1 MSKAVTVVGGG
12 LAGCEAAWQLA
23 TAGVEVLLVEMR
35 PQVTTPAHR
44 TGDLA
49 ELVCSNSLRSDNPS
63 NAVGLLKREM
73 ELLGSLI
80 MAAARRTAL
89 PAGDA
94 LAVDRTLFAAHITGA
109 ILSHPRITV
118 ERREIREIPSGPV
131 ILASG
136 PLTSPALHAHLEE
149 QLGEGSL
156 AFFDAIAP
164 VVAAE
169 SLRMEAL
176 YWASRYG
183 KGGGGDYLNAPFT
196 RAEYERFIDA
206 LLAAPRVPTSDADH
220 SLPFFE
226 GCLPIE
232 VMAERGRDTLRW
244 GPMKP
249 VGLPDPRSGR
259 IPHAVVQLRRDDLTA
274 EHFNL
279 VGFQTRMTFAAQ
291 QQVLRLIPGLEQARF
306 VRLGTVHRNT
316 FLCSPRHLDGEL
328 RLRAR
333 REVRV
338 AGQLT
343 GVEGYVESAATG
355 LLAGLFTAAELLG
368 VSLPLL
374 PRWTAHG
381 GLLRHL
387 TERPPQN
394 FQPANAAWGLMLD
407 PPGPLPRDKTR
418 RRALA
423 AQVALEAVAAW
434 RAALPLPAPASGGL
448 PSQAGGCVAWGG
460 WARPVGS
467 RALD

>member
-1 MSKAVTVVGGG
+1 MVRSKAVTVVGGG

-23 TAGVEVLLVEMR
+23 AAGVEVRLVEMR
-35 PQVTTPAHR
+35 PQVTPPAHR
-44 TGDLA
+44 TADLG

-73 ELLGSLI
+73 ELLGSLV
-80 MAAARRTAL
+80 MATARRTAL

-94 LAVDRTLFAAHITGA
+94 LAVDRTLFATHITGA
-109 ILSHPRITV
+109 IQGHPRITV
-118 ERREIREIPSGPV
+118 ERGEIRELPAGEV
-131 ILASG
+131 ILATG
-136 PLTSPALHAHLEE
+136 PLTSPPLVAHLEE
-149 QLGEGSL
+149 LLGEGSL
-156 AFFDAIAP
+156 SFFDAIAP
-164 VVAAE
+164 VVAAD

-176 YWASRYG
+176 FWGSRYG
-183 KGGGGDYLNAPFT
+183 KGGGEDYLNAPLS

-206 LLAAPRVPTSDADH
+206 LLAAPRVPVKEADREV
-220 SLPFFE
+220 PFFE

-249 VGLPDPRSGR
+249 VGLPDPRTGR
-259 IPHAVVQLRRDDLTA
+259 IPHAVVQLRRDDLAA

-291 QQVLRLIPGLEQARF
+291 QEVLRLIPGLEQARF
-306 VRLGTVHRNT
+306 VRLGSVHRNT
-316 FLCSPRHLDGEL
+316 FLCAPRHLDGEL

-333 REVRV
+333 PQVRV

-355 LLAGLFTAAELLG
+355 LLAGVFTAAELSG
-368 VSLPLL
+368 VALPSL

-387 TERPPQN
+387 TERSPEN

-407 PPGPLPRDKTR
+407 PPLELPRDKAR
-418 RRALA
+418 RRLLA
-423 AQVALEAVAAW
+423 ARAALEAVAEW
-434 RAALPLPAPASGGL
+434 RRALPPPPPA
-448 PSQAGGCVAWGG
+448 
-460 WARPVGS
+460 
-467 RALD
+467 